1 MNNFEKIKGMN
12 VSEMSMWLEKYMDC
26 DHSCPISD
34 FCVKHWGVDCNECLR
49 KWLESPTEE
58 SE

>member
-1 MNNFEKIKGMN
+1 MNNFEKIKGMS
-12 VSEMSMWLEKYMDC
+12 VSEMSKWLEKYMDC

-34 FCVKHWGVDCNECLR
+34 FCIKHWNVKCNKCLR